1 MGFFCLQLEDIRLYL
16 MSRFQQNRNSI
27 MRVESELYPKIYKRL
42 HREKAGSGRWL
53 ACWAFDTKFEVKN
66 GLQSFIVDL
75 AKGVYSYRKWDITGI
90 PCCHAVSCIFFN
102 REQAEKYTNA
112 CYHTS
117 TYKACYEHIID
128 PLNDANM
135 WTSTGLPPVQP
146 PIKRR
151 PPGRLKKKRI
161 LEPNELRR
169 GHYKGLGIAKRCK
182 SCGKIGHNKRSCKGE
197 VGANSSL
204 LGAQN

>member
-1 MGFFCLQLEDIRLYL
+1 MCDSFNSRILKFRGKPIISMVCVFLDFGRWNLHSLVSCIPCCMHWLVGFSCLQLEDIRLYL
-16 MSRFQQNRNSI
+16 MSKFQQNRNSI
-27 MRVESELYPKIYKRL
+27 MRVESELCPKIYKRL

-53 ACWAFDTKFEVKN
+53 AYWAFNTKFEVKN

-102 REQAEKYTNA
+102 REQAEKYTNG

-135 WTSTGLPPVQP
+135 WTSTGLPPV
-146 PIKRR
+146 
-151 PPGRLKKKRI
+151 
-161 LEPNELRR
+161 
-169 GHYKGLGIAKRCK
+169 
-182 SCGKIGHNKRSCKGE
+182 
-197 VGANSSL
+197 
-204 LGAQN
+204 

>member
-1 MGFFCLQLEDIRLYL
+1 
-16 MSRFQQNRNSI
+16 
-27 MRVESELYPKIYKRL
+27 MRVESELCPKIYKRL

-90 PCCHAVSCIFFN
+90 LCCHAVSCIFFN
-102 REQAEKYTNA
+102 REQAKKYTNA
-112 CYHTS
+112 SYHTS

-197 VGANSSL
+197 VGASSSL